1 MLETKLLPR
10 TRRNAASSEFRT
22 AHHCTK
28 QSRSFLQKNNNG
40 DRFHHSTSEAT
51 AATTHNKT
59 SWRYKYYGTFQR
71 KNQQLSQSGESCLNT
86 ATSVK
91 AACSERQ
98 TRQSKRAAPDSG
110 TTCERIVCSLA
121 RILSEFAEKSPDRWD
136 IPYYNRAT
144 IKGKE
149 LNKRTMQEASR
160 IILGLRAAGWDEK
173 SINDFI
179 LWIETG
185 NNEYKPKKDL
195 PA

>member
-1 MLETKLLPR
+1 MQQARNFVQR
-10 TRRNAASSEFRT
+10 TTAQSNRGVSCRRIT
-22 AHHCTK
+22 T
-28 QSRSFLQKNNNG
+28 
-40 DRFHHSTSEAT
+40 AT
-51 AATTHNKT
+51 ASTLPQAKRPPSTTHNKT
-59 SWRYKYYGTFQR
+59 SWRYNYYGTFQR

-86 ATSVK
+86 ATSAK

-98 TRQSKRAAPDSG
+98 TCQNKRAAPDSG
-110 TTCERIVCSLA
+110 TTCERIVCNLTG
-121 RILSEFAEKSPDRWD
+121 ILSEFAEKSPDRWD

-185 NNEYKPKKDL
+185 NNEYKPKKEL